1 MMITL
6 SGRVTHKLEDSLVV
20 ETSGIGYQIW
30 TTEQDLG
37 NAHVDRNVHFW
48 LCESIRE
55 DAHELYGFTQWE
67 GRKLFEQLLTVSGIG
82 PKAALAIL
90 SIAGVEQ
97 AQQAINS
104 GDVAF
109 LQTANGVGKRTAERV
124 AVELKDKLAPA
135 YPAGDMERTQAA
147 DDALAALESLGY
159 SRSDAT
165 RALAGVDA
173 DMDEQSRIK
182 QALQNLS

>member
-20 ETSGIGYQIW
+20 ETNGIGYQIW

-37 NAHVDRNVHFW
+37 NAHVDRNVHYW
-48 LCESIRE
+48 LHESIRE

-67 GRKLFEQLLTVSGIG
+67 GRELFEQLLSVSGVG

-97 AQQAINS
+97 AQQAINN

-124 AVELKDKLAPA
+124 AVELKDKLAPTS
-135 YPAGDMERTQAA
+135 AGDMEKSQAT
-147 DDALAALESLGY
+147 DDGIAALESLGY